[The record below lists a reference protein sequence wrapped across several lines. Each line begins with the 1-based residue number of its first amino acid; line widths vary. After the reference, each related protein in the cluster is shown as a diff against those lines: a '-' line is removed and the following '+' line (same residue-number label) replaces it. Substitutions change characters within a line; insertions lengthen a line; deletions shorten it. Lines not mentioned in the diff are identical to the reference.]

1 MLAAFLALSYF
12 TGQRPGDVAKMRRND
27 VQDGA
32 LRVRQAKTGARV
44 RIELLGPLATL
55 VTGLKDSTIRSLF
68 LIHDARGQQCTL
80 AALRKRFDNLG
91 CDWQIRDLRAK
102 AASDSESPKPR
113 PRAQISLA

>member
-68 LIHDARGQQCTL
+68 VIHDARGQHCTR
-80 AALRKRFDNLG
+80 AALRKPA
-91 CDWQIRDLRAK
+91 IRNRRKPPKRCSGTLRR
-102 AASDSESPKPR
+102 R
-113 PRAQISLA
+113 PPTIAMSW